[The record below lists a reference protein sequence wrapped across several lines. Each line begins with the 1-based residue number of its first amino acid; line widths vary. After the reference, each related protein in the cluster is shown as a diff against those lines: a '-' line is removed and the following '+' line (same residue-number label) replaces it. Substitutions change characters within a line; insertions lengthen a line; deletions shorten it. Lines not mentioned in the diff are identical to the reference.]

1 MTTLQ
6 IVLFSVLSLS
16 VVSAGAYLDIR
27 ASERDRAARTTNF
40 SDPNTLH
47 TGRTQQREASEAK
60 TKKQA

>member
-27 ASERDRAARTTNF
+27 AAERDRAARTTSFN
-40 SDPNTLH
+40 DPNTLL
-47 TGRTQQREASEAK
+47 TGRLQQREPSEAK
-60 TKKQA
+60 AKKQA